1 MMHVDRVRNDGNWI
15 VGDPADTYLRP
26 WKIDGRTVQ
35 GVPRLHLY
43 HEIGGGP
50 VPDVPGWKTPRFG
63 FELCLAVDD
72 PRRVMFMEY
81 TPVTPLDRDAP
92 PVQLA
97 LFDLAVA
104 S

>member
-26 WKIDGRTVQ
+26 WRIDGRTVQ
-35 GVPRLHLY
+35 GVPRLLLY
-43 HEIGGGP
+43 HDVKGAP
-50 VPDVPGWKTPRFG
+50 PPDVPGWKTPRYG
-63 FELCLAVDD
+63 FLLNNDG
-72 PRRVMFMEY
+72 PRTMFMEY
-81 TPVTPLDRDAP
+81 TPVVCRDRNAK